1 MSKFRRKPEADAPQ
15 RDPRTVAVACPTPGG
30 FELVAARREAS
41 GLRLLAIHR
50 IDAGAAGAADWV
62 ATHRAARTVVALP
75 GEQVIVRAVQLP
87 DADEQRLVGAL
98 ELNAST
104 FVLGRTPPWR
114 VAAALLPGLRGAG
127 LRTGLVAEWTEEA
140 GRPALPAGLSEGPD
154 VSFAP
159 SIAGLAALAGITAD
173 PLVHVDAASGV
184 LSVCVPTDAG
194 LLARTVRT
202 ARDGGRIAA
211 QDVAQA
217 VGEACVHAGIAG
229 SEIPAAIGRAME
241 SAAGVLGGGFGCT
254 RADLQRL
261 VEAIPGPE
269 GSAEPA
275 WWREHGLAAGLAVA
289 ALGPVAA
296 LTRMQSSDLGARPD
310 RAAAVLNRLSEPRT
324 ARRLMVAGL
333 LAVVLGP
340 LALEGARLLLLRW
353 KLPDLQAYL
362 KAEDI
367 DRRKQ
372 AMYRALGR
380 QGASMTKTLS
390 DLACC
395 APDGVELEFINVT
408 QSAKG
413 QAVSVRG
420 KARPAGKLQG
430 TEVILEMERQL
441 RESGAFEAIQ
451 RSSDPP
457 DARGYQAF
465 TLGATAVRPTYVVA
479 FPESQDF
486 AKVTMR
492 ERRYGPPPDDVDPAA
507 SGLGVGWKPSESPGN
522 ADGSARQ
529 DHAAAA
535 GPADGDEATA
545 VAGTTTRARAPTP
558 TGTDTVASPNAT
570 GSGTHPAP
578 AHADATVSA
587 ARGDGT
593 KPAGGGVSADAAA
606 EDPRA
611 VRATRGGAARAG
623 LATRSNPGSTSADTE
638 APPAPI
644 TENEINRMSREEARD
659 WLVKVSKARHRADL
673 DTAVQER
680 LKREF
685 DLLIERCKRE

>member
-1 MSKFRRKPEADAPQ
+1 MSKFRRKPDAEAPQ
-15 RDPRTVAVACPTPGG
+15 RDPRAVAVACPVPGG

-41 GLRLLAIHR
+41 GIRVQAIQR
-50 IDAGAAGAADWV
+50 IDAGAAGAADWF
-62 ATHRAARTVVALP
+62 ASHRVARTVVALP

-87 DADEQRLVGAL
+87 GADEQRLLGAL

-104 FVLGRTPPWR
+104 FVLGRTPAWR
-114 VAAALLPGLRGAG
+114 VAAALLPGSRGEG

-140 GRPALPAGLSEGPD
+140 GRPALPAGIMEGAD

-159 SIAGLAALAGITAD
+159 SIAGLAALAGMTSD
-173 PLVHVDAASGV
+173 PLVHVDAGSGV
-184 LSVCVPTDAG
+184 LSVCVPTSAG

-217 VGEACVHAGIAG
+217 VGEACVHAGVAG
-229 SEIPAAIGRAME
+229 NEIPAAIGRAME
-241 SAAGVLGGGFGCT
+241 AAASVLGGGFGCT
-254 RADLQRL
+254 RADLGRL
-261 VEAIPGPE
+261 VEAIPAPE
-269 GSAEPA
+269 GGDEPA
-275 WWREHGLAAGLAVA
+275 WWREHGLAAGLAAA

-324 ARRLMVAGL
+324 ARRLVIAGL

-340 LALEGARLLLLRW
+340 LALEGARLLMLRW
-353 KLPDLQAYL
+353 KLPDLQGYL
-362 KAEDI
+362 KAEDV

-395 APDGVELEFINVT
+395 APDGVELDFINVT

-465 TLGATAVRPTYVVA
+465 SLGATAVRPTYVVA

-486 AKVTMR
+486 AKVSMR

-507 SGLGVGWKPSESPGN
+507 SGLGAGWKPGVSEGN
-522 ADGSARQ
+522 AGGPARSDHATAPAPTDGEVATTADAGAPRTNSSARTAGGAAASAGRTSARQ
-529 DHAAAA
+529 
-535 GPADGDEATA
+535 
-545 VAGTTTRARAPTP
+545 
-558 TGTDTVASPNAT
+558 
-570 GSGTHPAP
+570 AP
-578 AHADATVSA
+578 AHDVASTSA
-587 ARGDGT
+587 ARGDGA
-593 KPAGGGVSADAAA
+593 KPDGAVAASDAAA
-606 EDPRA
+606 PAEDPKSA
-611 VRATRGGAARAG
+611 RATRGGASRAG
-623 LATRSNPGSTSADTE
+623 LATRSNPGSTSTEAE
-638 APPAPI
+638 APPPAI
-644 TENEINRMSREEARD
+644 TENEVNRMSREEARD